1 LSPDGKSG
9 SGSHVLAPSYQL
21 LFRNIDVF
29 FDSLLHPSGSF
40 PFQAN
45 NKYLFLKVVTVSGL
59 PVEEMPCLEVFDLTG
74 RVFHSH
80 SEENNRLM
88 CRWNNDDG
96 DGFFRVAR
104 HLHGDFSIVC
114 RFGGHLADKKDKS
127 TLIFKYQNNASF
139 LRCSHPF
146 AFIATGKS
154 SPAIT
159 IDVGNED
166 IDDMRTP

>member
-1 LSPDGKSG
+1 
-9 SGSHVLAPSYQL
+9 
-21 LFRNIDVF
+21 
-29 FDSLLHPSGSF
+29 
-40 PFQAN
+40 
-45 NKYLFLKVVTVSGL
+45 
-59 PVEEMPCLEVFDLTG
+59 
-74 RVFHSH
+74 
-80 SEENNRLM
+80 M

-104 HLHGDFSIVC
+104 HLRGDFSIVC

-154 SPAIT
+154 SSAIT
-159 IDVGNED
+159 IDLGNED
-166 IDDMRTP
+166 IDINPRYADSIDLDRLKISLVLDDIRLQTQQQDSHTKRHSDSIGSEYSDPNNFQVHQHACEG